1 MRLRDA
7 SPGTPERGSI
17 VRARDYVVV
26 LALALLWGGLLAMA
40 IRQPG
45 YTDAYYY
52 YNAGQRLATG
62 QGLTDPY
69 LWTYIHAPEGL
80 PGPSHMFWMPLESLV
95 AAAAMVIGGADFGV
109 AQMPSVV
116 CFALLVS
123 TAFWLGAAIGQTQ
136 RRAWIA
142 ALLVLFSGFFTPFW
156 TTTDTFA
163 LYGCAG
169 AAAMIGMGKG
179 RETGSWRWY
188 AVSGAASGLAHL
200 TRADGVLLL
209 AVAGLVAVGPDRTWR
224 KIARAWAA
232 LLGAYLL
239 VMLPWFARNVSEI
252 GSPLPTGGTQAMW
265 LRGYNELV
273 SYPPNASA
281 ATFWDWGL
289 ENILRSRIEALNSNL
304 GTFVAVETWVVL
316 GPFVLWGLWRER
328 RRAMVLGVALY
339 AVALHLAMTFV
350 FAYPGYRGGLFHSS
364 AALLPFWAALGVS
377 GLDEAIAW
385 AAARRRWNTAQ
396 AQSVFGAAM
405 VVLAAAISVGV
416 LASRLEAWNDNG
428 AFYDGVVADLSPDAV
443 LMVNDPAALYYYTG
457 HAGVVVP
464 DSEPDVVPDI
474 ATRFGVTHLV
484 LDENRTAPFDGLY
497 RGEESRPYLVPLGDL
512 AGGLRLFAIDLA
524 EREP

>member
-1 MRLRDA
+1 
-7 SPGTPERGSI
+7 
-17 VRARDYVVV
+17 
-26 LALALLWGGLLAMA
+26 
-40 IRQPG
+40 
-45 YTDAYYY
+45 
-52 YNAGQRLATG
+52 
-62 QGLTDPY
+62 
-69 LWTYIHAPEGL
+69 
-80 PGPSHMFWMPLESLV
+80 
-95 AAAAMVIGGADFGV
+95 
-109 AQMPSVV
+109 
-116 CFALLVS
+116 
-123 TAFWLGAAIGQTQ
+123 
-136 RRAWIA
+136 
-142 ALLVLFSGFFTPFW
+142 
-156 TTTDTFA
+156 
-163 LYGCAG
+163 
-169 AAAMIGMGKG
+169 
-179 RETGSWRWY
+179 
-188 AVSGAASGLAHL
+188 
-200 TRADGVLLL
+200 
-209 AVAGLVAVGPDRTWR
+209 
-224 KIARAWAA
+224 
-232 LLGAYLL
+232 
-239 VMLPWFARNVSEI
+239 
-252 GSPLPTGGTQAMW
+252 
-265 LRGYNELV
+265 
-273 SYPPNASA
+273 
-281 ATFWDWGL
+281 
-289 ENILRSRIEALNSNL
+289 
-304 GTFVAVETWVVL
+304 
-316 GPFVLWGLWRER
+316 
-328 RRAMVLGVALY
+328 MVLGVALY

-443 LMVNDPAALYYYTG
+443 LMVNDPAALYYHTG